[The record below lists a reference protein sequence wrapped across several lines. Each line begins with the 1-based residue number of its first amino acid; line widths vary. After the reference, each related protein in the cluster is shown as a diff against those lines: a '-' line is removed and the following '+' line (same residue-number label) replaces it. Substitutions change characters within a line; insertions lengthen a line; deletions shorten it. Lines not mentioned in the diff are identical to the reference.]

1 MSAQDQ
7 AINTR
12 MIMLSNNSRLTNEA
26 SVILSKLPEEDKVKV
41 RHWLQHA
48 IDQQRILVSNASK
61 KTRSFRGF

>member
-26 SVILSKLPEEDKVKV
+26 SVILSKLSEEDKVKV

-48 IDQQRILVSNASK
+48 IDQQRILVNNASK